1 MEFGMTYF
9 LDKQQLDAL
18 ERKIRD
24 ALIASGDCDQ
34 RGASAL

>member
-9 LDKQQLDAL
+9 LDKQQVDAL

-24 ALIASGDCDQ
+24 ALIGK
-34 RGASAL
+34 R